1 MKSPENSLA
10 QMYNTMKKK
19 KYLNEIKKENFA
31 LAITLIDQELAANP
45 EDPELLYNFAICCS
59 RTGNHKKCISVLKT
73 LLEKVGRFID
83 RDNVY
88 RLIIYSLIQLHEYNE
103 ALDFT
108 DERLKINI
116 GDLKLLSFRAHIMEK
131 LHRIDEAIQIHKNIL
146 KLKPDYINSLNSAG
160 YLLASKQNPT
170 PEEIAEAT
178 DFLKEVLKQNPDSAA
193 YLDSFGV
200 LLQKRGQKQ
209 AAIRAFNKAIAAN
222 PAHSAVILDHLQ
234 TLL

>member
-1 MKSPENSLA
+1 
-10 QMYNTMKKK
+10 MKKK
-19 KYLNEIKKENFA
+19 KYLNEIKKENYA
-31 LAITLIDQELAANP
+31 LAITLIDQELAINP

-59 RTGNHKKCISVLKT
+59 RTGNHKKCVSILKT

-88 RLIIYSLIQLHEYNE
+88 RMIIFSLIQLHEYSE
-103 ALDFT
+103 ALDVT
-108 DERLKINI
+108 DERLKVNI

-160 YLLASKQNPT
+160 YLLATKPNPT

-178 DFLKEVLKQNPDSAA
+178 DFLKEALKQNPDSAA

-209 AAIRAFNKAIAAN
+209 AAIRAFNKAISAN

-234 TLL
+234 SLL

>member
-1 MKSPENSLA
+1 
-10 QMYNTMKKK
+10 MKKK
-19 KYLNEIKKENFA
+19 KYLNEMNKENFA
-31 LAITLIDQELAANP
+31 LALTLIDQELASNP

-59 RTGNHKKCISVLKT
+59 RTSNHKKCVSVLKT
-73 LLEKVGRFID
+73 LLDKVGRFID

-88 RLIIYSLIQLHEYNE
+88 RLVIYSLIQLHEYNE
-103 ALDFT
+103 ALDVT

-131 LHRIDEAIQIHKNIL
+131 LNRIDEAIQIHKNIL
-146 KLKPDYINSLNSAG
+146 KLKPDYTNSLNSAG
-160 YLLASKQNPT
+160 YLLAAKPNPT

-178 DFLKEVLKQNPDSAA
+178 DFLKEALKQNPASAA

-209 AAIRAFNKAIAAN
+209 AAIRAFNKAISAN

-234 TLL
+234 SLL

>member
-1 MKSPENSLA
+1 
-10 QMYNTMKKK
+10 MKKK

-31 LAITLIDQELAANP
+31 LALTLIDQELAENP

-59 RTGNHKKCISVLKT
+59 RTGNHKKCVSVLRT
-73 LLEKVGRFID
+73 LIEKVGRFID

-88 RLIIYSLIQLHEYNE
+88 RLIIFSLIQLHEYLE
-103 ALDFT
+103 ALDLT

-146 KLKPDYINSLNSAG
+146 KLKPDYTNSLNSAG
-160 YLLASKQNPT
+160 YLIAMKENPT
-170 PEEIAEAT
+170 QEELAEAT
-178 DFLKEVLKQNPDSAA
+178 DFLKQAVKQNPDNSA

-200 LLQKRGQKQ
+200 LLQKRGEKQ

-222 PAHSAVILDHLQ
+222 PSHSAIILDHLQ